1 MTQSDPKVKFG
12 DTKMTYSD
20 PKVTYSGPKMT
31 YSEPKVTHSDPTH
44 LPLPLP
50 TSHEPEEAISEVKL
64 NFGWRRWW
72 VLVVVDDN
80 QI

>member
-1 MTQSDPKVKFG
+1 
-12 DTKMTYSD
+12 MTYTN
-20 PKVTYSGPKMT
+20 PKIT

-44 LPLPLP
+44 LHLPLP
-50 TSHEPEEAISEVKL
+50 TSHEPEEAIISEVKL
-64 NFGWRRWW
+64 NFGWKQWW

>member
-1 MTQSDPKVKFG
+1 
-12 DTKMTYSD
+12 MTYTN
-20 PKVTYSGPKMT
+20 PKIT

-44 LPLPLP
+44 LHLPLP
-50 TSHEPEEAISEVKL
+50 TSPEPEEAIISEVKL